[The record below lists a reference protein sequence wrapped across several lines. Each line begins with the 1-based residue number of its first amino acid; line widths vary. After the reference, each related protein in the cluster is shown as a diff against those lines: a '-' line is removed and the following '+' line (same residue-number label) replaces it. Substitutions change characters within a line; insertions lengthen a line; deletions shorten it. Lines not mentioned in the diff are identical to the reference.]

1 MAIEFRTITREERDA
16 VLDLLTDW
24 HNDREFF
31 ARYFRHEPSFRD
43 DLCFVAVD
51 GGRIVSTLQVFRKA
65 LRANDAG
72 AVLQVAGVG
81 NVFTAS
87 AYREQRLAS
96 TLLKLALAAMREHE
110 FDLSLL
116 FAVRLDFYSR
126 FGWRSHLR
134 RLSFLDP
141 IRVSATG
148 SYRIAP
154 FVPAD
159 LGRVKAIYDT
169 FNRGLAGTTV
179 RDDAYWAGQLKY
191 AGSPNEDFL
200 VARDAGEIVAY
211 ARGASL
217 GDYLGYYV
225 ILEHACMP
233 GHEDALVQLLCRLHG
248 SEATALPGT
257 LAQLATSPAIA
268 AKLQARGITL
278 RTVEDSFWMWQVI
291 SPRQVAAKLG
301 LHVAEVEAEDF
312 FDRLF
317 PPDASL
323 YWISDR
329 F

>member
-1 MAIEFRTITREERDA
+1 MAIEFRTITSGEREA
-16 VLDLLTDW
+16 VLDLLADW

-65 LRANDAG
+65 VRANG
-72 AVLQVAGVG
+72 KVLQVAGVG
-81 NVFTAS
+81 NVFTAA

-96 TLLKLALAAMREHE
+96 TLLKLALTAMREHE

-116 FAVRLDFYSR
+116 FAVRLEFYGH

-134 RLSFLDP
+134 HLTFLDP
-141 IRVSATG
+141 VRVDATG
-148 SYRIAP
+148 PYRIAP
-154 FVPAD
+154 YAASD
-159 LGRVKAIYDT
+159 LERVAAIYES
-169 FNRGLAGTTV
+169 FNGGLAATTV
-179 RDDAYWAGQLKY
+179 RDAAYWAGQLKY
-191 AGSPNEDFL
+191 AGSPSEDFL

-225 ILEHACMP
+225 ILEHACLP
-233 GHEDALVQLLCRLHG
+233 GREDAVVQLLCRLHG
-248 SEATALPGT
+248 SEAAALPGT
-257 LAQLATSPAIA
+257 VAQLATSPDVA
-268 AKLQARGITL
+268 AKLQGRGVSL

-291 SPRQVAAKLG
+291 SARQVATKLG
-301 LHVAEVEAEDF
+301 LHVKEVEADDF
-312 FDRLF
+312 FYRLF
-317 PPDASL
+317 PPDASV